1 VLRGGAA
8 EQAGMM
14 AGDEWLAVEA
24 DGQRWRISKLDD
36 VQLYAAGSN
45 QLTAWVARDQQILQL
60 TLNPG
65 GLLAKAASEDADS
78 ASPISNLGLEI
89 SDKAAAERWL
99 TGIAA

>member
-1 VLRGGAA
+1 VQIKTVLRGGAA

-60 TLNPG
+60 TLN
-65 GLLAKAASEDADS
+65 LAACSPKPPARMQIAPAPS
-78 ASPISNLGLEI
+78 AIWGWKSATRPPQSAG
-89 SDKAAAERWL
+89 
-99 TGIAA
+99 